1 MDSTIPALAFI
12 DSECSNTFMKTLS
25 KVNLNLLKIFHTLM
39 QERQVTLAAK
49 KLHLTQSAISNSLH
63 QLRELLHD
71 ELFIRGVKKMIPTKK
86 ALEIAPEVDQ
96 ILRKIESFLGQAETF
111 DYKTS
116 HRIFTLG
123 TTDYIDFILLPYLYA
138 FIKKKAPH
146 VSLKILSMNEFPAEA
161 FINGQIELGIG
172 FEKKLDK
179 QLCHEPLFT
188 DTAVCI
194 ARTNHPIF
202 AKPLTLE
209 RYLQAEHIRT
219 AVYSHELTKTDL
231 ALAKLNLKR
240 AVKITIPEI
249 LPALKIISN
258 SDLVGTFSKKLVIQ
272 SAKSYHLR
280 YTNPPLKIPEVSI
293 VQIWHRQQHN
303 DPGLLWLRSIIKEIC
318 NL

>member
-1 MDSTIPALAFI
+1 MNLY
-12 DSECSNTFMKTLS
+12 
-25 KVNLNLLKIFHTLM
+25 KVNLNLLKIFQVLM
-39 QERQVTLAAK
+39 QEKQVTSTAK

-63 QLRELLHD
+63 QLRQLLND
-71 ELFIRGVKKMIPTKK
+71 ELFIRGTKKMVPTKK

-96 ILRKIESFLGQAETF
+96 VLQQIESFLVRPETF

-146 VSLKILSMNEFPAEA
+146 VSLKISSMNEFPTEA
-161 FINGQIELGIG
+161 FVNGQIELGIG

-179 QLCHEPLFT
+179 QLCHESLFT
-188 DTAVCI
+188 DTAVCV

-219 AVYSHELTKTDL
+219 TVYSHELTKTDL

-258 SDLVGTFSKKLVIQ
+258 SDLVGTFSRKLVIQ

-293 VQIWHRQQHN
+293 MQVWHRQQHN
-303 DPGLLWLRSIIKEIC
+303 DSGLLWLRSMIKEIC
-318 NL
+318 NFKAFNAF